1 MEENLEDIGD
11 RRLTELMIAGTHN
24 SASYDR
30 FSHKDNNL
38 YTKYSLCQD
47 ENVFNQLVFGIRYC
61 VIVNFRAWE
70 EGIRYLNKVLKLIF
84 FSSGLG
90 SRKSI

>member
-1 MEENLEDIGD
+1 MLAKDCVKTNPFWMKESLDAIGD

-38 YTKYSLCQD
+38 YTKYSLCQ
-47 ENVFNQLVFGIRYC
+47 EETVFNQLVFGIRYSP
-61 VIVNFRAWE
+61 I
-70 EGIRYLNKVLKLIF
+70 IR
-84 FSSGLG
+84 
-90 SRKSI
+90 